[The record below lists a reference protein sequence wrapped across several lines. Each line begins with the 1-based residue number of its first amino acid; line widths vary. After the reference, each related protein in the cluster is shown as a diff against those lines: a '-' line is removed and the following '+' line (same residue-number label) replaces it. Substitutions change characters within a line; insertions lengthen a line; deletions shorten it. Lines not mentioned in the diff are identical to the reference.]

1 MSAPSQCDNEN
12 QQDYATL
19 YDEQAEYRLML
30 CQLIQTYD
38 SVLAMQVAAEF
49 GIVDDFRR
57 QQ

>member
-1 MSAPSQCDNEN
+1 MEREN